1 MWKIIIAD
9 SSDNDF
15 LIGLSTTPFNE
26 VVNHFNKIISLFSKL
41 QSSVF
46 CTSAIFLVES
56 YNTTNEKL
64 LIHYHVDND
73 EDNDEEAIRITKI
86 ELE

>member
-9 SSDNDF
+9 SLDNDF
-15 LIGLSTTPFNE
+15 LIELPTVPFNE
-26 VVNHFNKIISLFSKL
+26 VVNHFNKIISVFSKL
-41 QSSVF
+41 QSSAF
-46 CTSAIFLVES
+46 CTSAIFSVES

-64 LIHYHVDND
+64 SIHYHV
-73 EDNDEEAIRITKI
+73 DNDEEAIRITKI